1 MANMNFLRS
10 ITSGADYFY
19 QTTTGSSY
27 NFTNV
32 GNASNNVIISLSGVR
47 QIIGIDWAKETELK
61 DSHGRSII

>member
-10 ITSGADYFY
+10 IASGADYFY

-27 NFTNV
+27 NFTPTGNV
-32 GNASNNVIISLSGVR
+32 SSNMNIVLSGVR

-61 DSHGRSII
+61 DSHGRTII